1 MQLKPITAIAVLL
14 LVVASLSVA
23 GCTIIPTSS
32 TTTHDA
38 FLEQYLAT
46 YKNVSYSDFSR
57 YITAWDLAW
66 INSTSARLQY
76 TYFNNSDNA
85 TWNYDE
91 RIIVFPTSQ
100 AATQYLD
107 AMNNTAYRLCSTEY
121 AGGGAYQEI
130 TGHAPQIYKDY
141 TYNEGNPLNI
151 SEYRLHEIEQLDNI
165 VFATTGKKSYNGLT
179 FVVQLA
185 SKNEY

>member
-1 MQLKPITAIAVLL
+1 
-14 LVVASLSVA
+14 
-23 GCTIIPTSS
+23 
-32 TTTHDA
+32 
-38 FLEQYLAT
+38 
-46 YKNVSYSDFSR
+46 
-57 YITAWDLAW
+57 
-66 INSTSARLQY
+66 
-76 TYFNNSDNA
+76 
-85 TWNYDE
+85 
-91 RIIVFPTSQ
+91 
-100 AATQYLD
+100 
-107 AMNNTAYRLCSTEY
+107 MNNTAYRLCSTEY

-185 SKNEY
+185 SKNEC